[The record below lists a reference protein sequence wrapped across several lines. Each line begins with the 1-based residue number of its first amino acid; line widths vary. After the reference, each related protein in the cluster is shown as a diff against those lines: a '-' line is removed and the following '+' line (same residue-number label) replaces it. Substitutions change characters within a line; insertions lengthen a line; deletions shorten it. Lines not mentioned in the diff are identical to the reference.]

1 MLIIIIITM
10 IIIIIMI
17 LLIMIMIPLFI
28 VLHKWASPQSNY
40 LLMFLSVII
49 DVITDCACYVTTLVS
64 DQTRSVIKL
73 LT

>member
-1 MLIIIIITM
+1 
-10 IIIIIMI
+10 
-17 LLIMIMIPLFI
+17 MIMIPLFI